1 MAYVIPDADAYI
13 NANCIDIEDW
23 QASDDARKTR
33 MLNVAGSTLTRKYRK
48 YTIPNAAVYEFANV
62 LSIMY
67 NDLLRMQQ
75 QGVSTFGLT
84 GVFSVNFKDGST
96 SMPYDDLKKKIPQT
110 ALDLIG
116 EENGIVLSKR
126 AWKSV
131 TL

>member
-1 MAYVIPDADAYI
+1 MNYVIPDADAYI

-23 QASDDARKTR
+23 AASDDAKKTR
-33 MLNVAGSTLTRKYRK
+33 TLNVAGSTLTRAYPK

-62 LSIMY
+62 LAIMY
-67 NDLLRMQQ
+67 NDMLRMQQ

-84 GVFSVNFKDGST
+84 GVFNVNFKDGTT
-96 SMPYDDLKKKIPQT
+96 SMPYDDMRKKIPQV

-116 EENGIVLSKR
+116 EENGVKISRR

-131 TL
+131 VL

>member
-1 MAYVIPDADAYI
+1 MNYVIPDADAYI

-23 QASDDARKTR
+23 TASDTAKKTR
-33 MLNVAGSTLTRKYRK
+33 MLNVAGSTLTRAYPK

-62 LSIMY
+62 LAIMY
-67 NDLLRMQQ
+67 NDMLRMQQ

-84 GVFSVNFKDGST
+84 GVFNVNFKDGTT
-96 SMPYDDLKKKIPQT
+96 SMPYDDMRKKIPQV

-116 EENGIVLSKR
+116 EENGVKISRR

-131 TL
+131 VL